1 MSMRRQT
8 GTTLIEL
15 VIAIV
20 IIAIAASTVLMAIST
35 SVAQSADPMIRHQ
48 AVAIAEAYLE
58 EVALRSFADPDGV
71 DGEASRDLYDDI
83 DDYDGLVDVGAR
95 DQFNNAL
102 AGLDDY
108 TVTVAV
114 AASSALPPIASTD
127 VFLISVTI
135 THSANIDFTVSA
147 YRANF

>member
-20 IIAIAASTVLMAIST
+20 IISIASSAVLMALST
-35 SVAQSADPMIRHQ
+35 SVASSADPMIRHQ

-135 THSANIDFTVSA
+135 THTANIDFTVSA

>member
-1 MSMRRQT
+1 MSMRRQA

-20 IIAIAASTVLMAIST
+20 IVSIAVSAILMVFSMN
-35 SVAQSADPMIRHQ
+35 VGHSADPMIRHQ

-58 EVALRSFADPDGV
+58 EISLKSFADPDGV
-71 DGEASRDLYDDI
+71 DGEANRTLYDDV
-83 DDYDGLVDVGAR
+83 DDYDGLVDAGAR
-95 DQFNNAL
+95 DQFDNAL

-114 AASSALPPIASTD
+114 QSSGMLPGITSSD
-127 VFLISVTI
+127 LFLISVTI
-135 THSANIDFTVSA
+135 THSANINFTVSA

>member
-1 MSMRRQT
+1 MSIRKQS

-20 IIAIAASTVLMAIST
+20 IISIASSAILMVFSKTVGS
-35 SVAQSADPMIRHQ
+35 SADPMIRHQ

-58 EVALRSFADPDGV
+58 EIALRSFADPDGV
-71 DGEASRDLYDDI
+71 DGEASRDLYDDV
-83 DDYDGLVDVGAR
+83 DDYNGLVDAGAR
-95 DQFNNAL
+95 DQFNAAL
-102 AGLDDY
+102 TGLENY

-114 AASSALPPIASTD
+114 TASSALPSIASTD
-127 VFLISVTI
+127 LFLISVTI
-135 THSANIDFTVSA
+135 THAANIDFTISA

>member
-20 IIAIAASTVLMAIST
+20 IISIASSTVLMVLST
-35 SVAQSADPMIRHQ
+35 SIASSADPMIRHQ

-58 EVALRSFADPDGV
+58 EIALRSFADPDGV
-71 DGEASRDLYDDI
+71 DGEASRDLYDDV

-95 DQFNNAL
+95 DQFNNAV

-135 THSANIDFTVSA
+135 THAANIDFTVSG

>member
-1 MSMRRQT
+1 MSMQRQT

-20 IIAIAASTVLMAIST
+20 IISIAASTVLMALST
-35 SVAQSADPMIRHQ
+35 SLAQSADPMIRHQ
-48 AVAIAEAYLE
+48 AVAIAESYLE
-58 EVALRSFADPDGV
+58 EIALRSFADPDGV
-71 DGEASRDLYDDI
+71 DGEANRELYDDV

-95 DQFNNAL
+95 DQFDNAL
-102 AGLDDY
+102 AGLGDY

-114 AASSALPPIASTD
+114 AASGALPSIASTD
-127 VFLISVTI
+127 LFLISVTI
-135 THSANIDFTVSA
+135 THAANIDFTISA

>member
-1 MSMRRQT
+1 M
-8 GTTLIEL
+8 
-15 VIAIV
+15 
-20 IIAIAASTVLMAIST
+20 
-35 SVAQSADPMIRHQ
+35 
-48 AVAIAEAYLE
+48 
-58 EVALRSFADPDGV
+58 
-71 DGEASRDLYDDI
+71 YDDV
-83 DDYDGLVDVGAR
+83 DDYNGLVDTGAR

-135 THSANIDFTVSA
+135 THAANIDFTVSG